1 MEVLGSYE
9 KFIKSLCCTMMKM
22 VHLCF
27 QDEKASPKN
36 GIKRNVTRN
45 YIQLQEKN
53 TARWMKMSVLPMLRK
68 LQRYAPMPIVAAKKE
83 SEEDFPRY
91 PNYCYYW
98 DKMGNLTLPITH
110 IMQDIC
116 SCRGTG
122 SAICATVRNKS
133 SGVGWKSLS
142 FAHAPNSSTLKA
154 QSSGTPSPVII
165 FKPY

>member
-1 MEVLGSYE
+1 M
-9 KFIKSLCCTMMKM
+9 
-22 VHLCF
+22 
-27 QDEKASPKN
+27 DEN
-36 GIKRNVTRN
+36 ERVTDVTKVTEIR
-45 YIQLQEKN
+45 
-53 TARWMKMSVLPMLRK
+53 T
-68 LQRYAPMPIVAAKKE
+68 YANRCSKKE

-165 FKPY
+165 FKLY